1 MVKPAIRLPAGGRLV
16 SPCRLVGTILLLP
29 LLACGGGRRQAP
41 PPVPVTVAQAHYQDI
56 PYDLTA
62 NGTVEPMRTV
72 AVASQVSGMV
82 MRVGFREGDDVA
94 ERQLL
99 FQIDPRP
106 YDNALEQARAALARD
121 VAQLENAQAQ
131 VTRYEGLSQ
140 SKDVTTEQFDA
151 MKTAAAAQAA
161 AVQADSAAV
170 ANARLNLEY
179 TDIRAP
185 IGGRTGSVLVKAGN
199 LVVAS
204 STTPLVVINQLQP
217 IQVRFAVPASYLPQV
232 RQYAVTGTELAVT
245 AEPANDSTGPLH
257 GVLTFVD
264 NAVDSTTGTIML
276 KARFANA
283 DERLWPGEFVTTTLR
298 LYVQRQALIIPSSAI
313 INGSSGSL
321 VFVIGSDGR
330 AATKDVTVGRS
341 VGDDV
346 IVDGGLAAGETVVTD
361 GQLRLTAGAKV
372 EIKPALGGETA
383 TTAVN
388 P

>member
-1 MVKPAIRLPAGGRLV
+1 MGEPANRLPAGGRLV
-16 SPCRLVGTILLLP
+16 SSCRLLGTILLLP
-29 LLACGGGRRQAP
+29 LVACAGRRRQAP

-62 NGTVEPMRTV
+62 NGTVEPIRTV

-94 ERQLL
+94 EGQLL

-106 YDNALEQARAALARD
+106 YDNALEQARATLARD
-121 VAQLENAQAQ
+121 IAQLENAQQQ

-140 SKDVTTEQFDA
+140 SKDVTAEQFDA

-161 AVQADSAAV
+161 AVKADSAAV
-170 ANARLNLEY
+170 ANAQLNLEY

-185 IGGRTGSVLVKAGN
+185 IAGRTGSVLVKAGN
-199 LVVAS
+199 LVRVN
-204 STTPLVVINQLQP
+204 STGPLVVINQLRP
-217 IQVRFAVPASYLPQV
+217 IQVRFSVPAGNLPQV
-232 RQYAVTGTELAVT
+232 RQYAGEGTELPVT

-330 AATKDVTVGRS
+330 AATRDVTVGRS

-346 IVDGGLAAGETVVTD
+346 IVESGLSAGETVVTD
-361 GQLRLTAGAKV
+361 GQLRLTAGAAV
-372 EIKPALGGETA
+372 EIKPALGGA
-383 TTAVN
+383 AAAAVN

>member
-1 MVKPAIRLPAGGRLV
+1 MAEALTRLPAGGRFL

-29 LLACGGGRRQAP
+29 LLSCSGGRRQAP

-56 PYDLTA
+56 PYDITA
-62 NGTVEPMRTV
+62 NGTVEPIRTV
-72 AVASQVSGMV
+72 ALASRVSGMV

-94 ERQLL
+94 EGQLL

-106 YDNALEQARAALARD
+106 YDNALEQARATLARD
-121 VAQLENAQAQ
+121 IAQLENAQQQ
-131 VTRYEGLSQ
+131 VTRYAGLSQ
-140 SKDVTTEQFDA
+140 SKDVTAEQFDA
-151 MKTAAAAQAA
+151 MKTTAAAQAA
-161 AVQADSAAV
+161 AVKADSAAV
-170 ANARLNLEY
+170 ANAQLNLEY

-185 IGGRTGSVLVKAGN
+185 IAGRTGSVLVKAGN
-199 LVVAS
+199 LVSAS
-204 STTPLVVINQLQP
+204 STGPLVVINQLRP
-217 IQVRFAVPASYLPQV
+217 IQVRFAVPAGYLPQG
-232 RQYAVTGTELAVT
+232 RRYAGAT
-245 AEPANDSTGPLH
+245 APLPVGAPPPHGLTRGPP
-257 GVLTFVD
+257 GVLPFVQHPV
-264 NAVDSTTGTIML
+264 ASTTGTIML

-298 LYVQRQALIIPSSAI
+298 LYVQRQALIVPSSAI

-330 AATKDVTVGRS
+330 AATRDVTVGRT

-346 IVDGGLAAGETVVTD
+346 IVEDGLSAGETVVTD

>member
-1 MVKPAIRLPAGGRLV
+1 M
-16 SPCRLVGTILLLP
+16 SPCHVGVAILLLP
-29 LLACGGGRRQAP
+29 LLACAGRRRQAP
-41 PPVPVTVAQAHYQDI
+41 PPVPVTVAQARYEDI
-56 PYDLTA
+56 PYDITA
-62 NGTVEPMRTV
+62 NGTVEPIRTV

-82 MRVGFREGDDVA
+82 MRVGFREGDDVT
-94 ERQLL
+94 EGQLL

-106 YDNALEQARAALARD
+106 YQNALEQAQATLARD
-121 VAQLENAQAQ
+121 LAQLENAQQQ

-140 SKDVTTEQFDA
+140 SKDVTAEQFDA
-151 MKTAAAAQAA
+151 MKTTAAAQAA
-161 AVQADSAAV
+161 AVKADSAAV
-170 ANARLNLEY
+170 ANAQLNLQY

-185 IGGRTGSVLVKAGN
+185 ISGRTGSVLVKAGN
-199 LVVAS
+199 LVRVP
-204 STTPLVVINQLQP
+204 STGPLVVINQLRP

-232 RQYAVTGTELAVT
+232 REYTRSSDDLLVT
-245 AEPANDSTGPLH
+245 AQPANDSTGPLR
-257 GVLTFVD
+257 GMLTFVD

-298 LYVQRQALIIPSSAI
+298 LYVQHQALIIPSSAI

-330 AATKDVTVGRS
+330 AATRDVTVGRS

-346 IVDGGLAAGETVVTD
+346 IVDGGLSAGETVVTD

-372 EIKPALGGETA
+372 EIKPAMGGETA
-383 TTAVN
+383 TTTVT

>member
-1 MVKPAIRLPAGGRLV
+1 MLEPAARLPASRRLV
-16 SPCRLVGTILLLP
+16 SPCHVGVAILLLP
-29 LLACGGGRRQAP
+29 LLACAGRRRQAP
-41 PPVPVTVAQAHYQDI
+41 AAVPVTVAQARYEDI
-56 PYDLTA
+56 PYDITA
-62 NGTVEPMRTV
+62 NGTVEPIRTV
-72 AVASQVSGMV
+72 AVASLVSGMV
-82 MRVGFREGDDVA
+82 MRVGFRDGDDVT
-94 ERQLL
+94 EGQLL

-106 YDNALEQARAALARD
+106 YQNALEQAQATLARD
-121 VAQLENAQAQ
+121 LAQLENAQQQ

-140 SKDVTTEQFDA
+140 SKDVTAEQFDA
-151 MKTAAAAQAA
+151 MKTTAAAQAA
-161 AVQADSAAV
+161 AVKADSAAV
-170 ANARLNLEY
+170 ANAQLNLQY

-185 IGGRTGSVLVKAGN
+185 ISGRTGSVLVKAGN
-199 LVVAS
+199 LVRVP
-204 STTPLVVINQLQP
+204 STGPLVVINQLLP

-232 RQYAVTGTELAVT
+232 REYTRSSDDLLVT
-245 AEPANDSTGPLH
+245 AQPANDSTGPLR
-257 GVLTFVD
+257 GMLTFVD

-298 LYVQRQALIIPSSAI
+298 LYVQHQALIIPSSAI

-330 AATKDVTVGRS
+330 AATRDVTVGRS

-346 IVDGGLAAGETVVTD
+346 IVDGGLSAGETVVTD

-372 EIKPALGGETA
+372 EIKPAMGAETA
-383 TTAVN
+383 TTTVT

>member
-1 MVKPAIRLPAGGRLV
+1 MVEPAKRLPAGRRLV
-16 SPCRLVGTILLLP
+16 SRCRLLGTILLVP
-29 LLACGGGRRQAP
+29 LLACAGQRRQAP

-62 NGTVEPMRTV
+62 NGTVEPIRTV

-94 ERQLL
+94 EGQLL

-106 YDNALEQARAALARD
+106 YQNAVEQARATLARD
-121 VAQLENAQAQ
+121 LAQLENAQQQ

-140 SKDVTTEQFDA
+140 SKDVTAEQFDA

-161 AVQADSAAV
+161 AVKADSAAV
-170 ANARLNLEY
+170 ANAQLNLEY

-185 IGGRTGSVLVKAGN
+185 IPGRTGSVLVKAGN
-199 LVVAS
+199 LVRVP
-204 STTPLVVINQLQP
+204 STGPLVVINQLRP
-217 IQVRFAVPASYLPQV
+217 IQVRFAVPAGYLPQV
-232 RQYAVTGTELAVT
+232 RQYAGEGADLPVT

-264 NAVDSTTGTIML
+264 NAVDSTTGTIVL

-283 DERLWPGEFVTTTLR
+283 DERLWPGEFVTTVLR

-330 AATKDVTVGRS
+330 AATRDVTVGRS

-346 IVDGGLAAGETVVTD
+346 IVQNGLSAGETVVTD
-361 GQLRLTAGAKV
+361 GQLRLTAGAAV
-372 EIKPALGGETA
+372 EVKPALGGA
-383 TTAVN
+383 AAVN

>member
-1 MVKPAIRLPAGGRLV
+1 MVESANRLPAGGRLV
-16 SPCRLVGTILLLP
+16 SACRLLGTMLLLP
-29 LLACGGGRRQAP
+29 LLACAGQRRQAP
-41 PPVPVTVAQAHYQDI
+41 PPVPVTVAQAHHQDI
-56 PYDLTA
+56 PYTLTA
-62 NGTVEPMRTV
+62 NGTVEPIRTV

-94 ERQLL
+94 EGQLL

-106 YDNALEQARAALARD
+106 YQNALEQARATLARD
-121 VAQLENAQAQ
+121 IAQLENAQQQ

-140 SKDVTTEQFDA
+140 SKDVTAEQFDA

-161 AVQADSAAV
+161 AVKADSAAV
-170 ANARLNLEY
+170 ANAQLNLQY

-185 IGGRTGSVLVKAGN
+185 IAGRTGSVLVKAGN
-199 LVVAS
+199 LVRVN
-204 STTPLVVINQLQP
+204 STGPLVVINQLRP
-217 IQVRFAVPASYLPQV
+217 IQVRFSVPAGNLPQV
-232 RQYAVTGTELAVT
+232 RQYAGEATELPVT

-330 AATKDVTVGRS
+330 AATRDVTVGRS

-346 IVDGGLAAGETVVTD
+346 IVESGLSAGETVVTD
-361 GQLRLTAGAKV
+361 GQLRLTAGAAV
-372 EIKPALGGETA
+372 EIKPALGGA
-383 TTAVN
+383 AAAAVN

>member
-1 MVKPAIRLPAGGRLV
+1 MVQPAIRPPAGGRLV
-16 SPCRLVGTILLLP
+16 PPRRLVGTILLVP
-29 LLACGGGRRQAP
+29 LLACTGRRRQAP

-62 NGTVEPMRTV
+62 NGTVEPIRTV

-82 MRVGFREGDDVA
+82 MRVGFREGDDVTQG
-94 ERQLL
+94 QLL

-106 YDNALEQARAALARD
+106 YENALAQARATLARD
-121 VAQLENAQAQ
+121 LAQLENAQQQ
-131 VTRYEGLSQ
+131 VSRYEGLSQ
-140 SKDVTTEQFDA
+140 SKDVTAEQFDA

-161 AVQADSAAV
+161 AVKADSAAV

-179 TDIRAP
+179 TNIRAP
-185 IGGRTGSVLVKAGN
+185 IAGRTGSVLVKAGN
-199 LVVAS
+199 LVRVNG
-204 STTPLVVINQLQP
+204 TGPLVVINQLRP
-217 IQVRFAVPASYLPQV
+217 IQVRFSVPAGNLPQV
-232 RQYAVTGTELAVT
+232 RQYAGAGTELPVT
-245 AEPANDSTGPLH
+245 AEPANDSTGPLR

-298 LYVQRQALIIPSSAI
+298 LYVQRRALTIPSSAI

-330 AATKDVTVGRS
+330 AATKDVKVGRS

-346 IVDGGLAAGETVVTD
+346 IVEEGLSAGETVVTD

-372 EIKPALGGETA
+372 EIKPALGGEA
-383 TTAVN
+383 AVN